1 MNLVESYRFGKIKV
15 QGKSYSSDLIIFP
28 DLIHSNWWRK
38 KGHLL
43 HLEDLEILKDTEID
57 SLVIGTGSIGRMKVP
72 EEVINKLKQKEINV
86 IVCKSAEAVER
97 YNNLAKA
104 GNNAALAIHL
114 TC

>member
-15 QGKSYSSDLIIFP
+15 QGKSYSSDLIIFL
-28 DLIHSNWWRK
+28 DSIHSNWWRK

-43 HLEDLEILKDTEID
+43 HLEDLEILKGAEID
-57 SLVIGTGSIGRMKVP
+57 SLVIGTGSIGKMKVP
-72 EEVINKLKQKEINV
+72 EEVINELKQKEIDV

-97 YNNLAKA
+97 YNNLAKT
-104 GNNAALAIHL
+104 GNDTALAIHL